1 VKQTLLLIIMLLSV
15 AMVSTAEDNQDAEKD
30 WCLLGVTNKCA
41 GSSTFDLVEKIKR
54 LEIAIKKGSTVYT
67 PEELKHLQA
76 MLADAHETQEL
87 MKRY

>member
-1 VKQTLLLIIMLLSV
+1 VKQILLLIFMLLF
-15 AMVSTAEDNQDAEKD
+15 AAIVSRAADNQDTEKD
-30 WCLLGVTNKCA
+30 WCLLGVTNKCP
-41 GSSTFDLVEKIKR
+41 SSTTFDIVEKIKR
-54 LEIAIKKGSTVYT
+54 LEIAIKKGLTVYT

>member
-1 VKQTLLLIIMLLSV
+1 MKQALLLIIMLLSA
-15 AMVSTAEDNQDAEKD
+15 AMVSHAADNQDAEKD
-30 WCLLGVTNKCA
+30 WCLLGVTNKCV
-41 GSSTFDLVEKIKR
+41 GSTAFDLVEKIKR

-76 MLADAHETQEL
+76 MLADAYETQEL